1 MGKILLLGGTGA
13 LGEYLVDE
21 LVKTDH
27 TVHITSRSPHKDFKN
42 IHYLHGNAKEDA
54 FLDDVLKASYD
65 CVVDFMIWPTETF
78 KKKIDQIA
86 AKTGHYMYLSS
97 YRAYADA
104 DMKPLA
110 EDSPLLVD
118 VCTDKEYLKTDEYAL
133 AKGREERVL
142 KDSSYD
148 NWTIVRPAVTFSK
161 ARFQIGTLEAS
172 SIIPRAIKKRPL
184 LLPREMVTKRAAVS
198 WAGDV
203 GRMMAFLL
211 GNDKAK
217 REVFN
222 VATAESHTWGEI
234 AAYYHEL
241 IGTDVVLG
249 DLDSYIKV
257 VRGQYQVRY
266 DRMRNRIV
274 DNSKILNLMGL
285 SNADLTPIKDALK
298 KELADLQAVAAR
310 VKEDAALCKR
320 MDDAIFKLS
329 RPLERLF
336 PVKPTPKTAIPA
348 VAAAKPALKPVKPTP
363 KPAIPAVA
371 AAKPAP
377 KPVKPTPKP
386 AIPAVAA
393 AKPAAAPTEVAV
405 KPVPKPVKRALG
417 TRPKVGI
424 LNFHFANNYG
434 AVLVPFAMKK
444 AIEAMGYQAE
454 IINYAAQKFSRQPA
468 FVKFRGK
475 FLSPISKEFSNI
487 EELRKCH
494 DAWSRVV
501 VGSDQVWR
509 MFQTDIYMLEWVY
522 GKCSLISYAASYGHD
537 IYEGSIPKSDACALL
552 HRFDAI
558 SVRENSGVDIC
569 RNDFDV
575 DALQV
580 VDPTLLLSAEA
591 YTRVIDAEKVQV
603 PDEPYV
609 CGVFLSAQSASYPN
623 NPNILLDI
631 RSKYKFVNPIKNEQ
645 NQFRPV
651 GEWLALI
658 KNAKYVITDSFHGAV
673 FSIIFNKQFVTLM
686 HEGFNGNA
694 RIPSLLES
702 LGIDQN
708 RILYSI
714 NDITVDTFR
723 EKIDYTKVNAK
734 LAPLRHKA
742 FKFLKEALD
751 EEPVE
756 KAPVTP
762 VDSYEAMRVFQLA
775 QEGKDISDKP
785 RFYKKWAELRLAEA
799 AAAPTKVA
807 ELEEKVATLKRER
820 SVSFFTFCIYWMY
833 RGLFRISSGKLKA
846 KFKERRAYYRYIV
859 KGK

>member
-54 FLDDVLKASYD
+54 FLDDVLKESYD

-241 IGTDVVLG
+241 IGTEVVLG

-266 DRMRNRIV
+266 DRMLNRIV

-298 KELADLQAVAAR
+298 KELADLQAVATR

-336 PVKPTPKTAIPA
+336 
-348 VAAAKPALKPVKPTP
+348 
-363 KPAIPAVA
+363 
-371 AAKPAP
+371 
-377 KPVKPTPKP
+377 PVKPTPKP

-475 FLSPISKEFSNI
+475 FLSPLSKEFSNI

-702 LGIDQN
+702 LGINQN

-742 FKFLKEALD
+742 FKFLKDALAK
-751 EEPVE
+751 EPAE

-762 VDSYEAMRVFQLA
+762 IDSYEAMKVMRLI
-775 QEGKDISDKP
+775 QEGKDIGEMP

-833 RGLFRISSGKLKA
+833 RGLFRISSGKCKA
-846 KFKERRAYYRYIV
+846 KFKERRAYYRKIV

>member
-21 LVKTDH
+21 LVNTDH

-142 KDSSYD
+142 KDSSHD

-266 DRMRNRIV
+266 DRMLNRVV

-285 SNADLTPIKDALK
+285 SNADLTPIKDALT
-298 KELADLQAVAAR
+298 KELADLQTVAAR

-320 MDDAIFKLS
+320 MDDAIFKLP

-336 PVKPTPKTAIPA
+336 SE
-348 VAAAKPALKPVKPTP
+348 
-363 KPAIPAVA
+363 
-371 AAKPAP
+371 KPAP
-377 KPVKPTPKP
+377 KPTVPIVT
-386 AIPAVAA
+386 A
-393 AKPAAAPTEVAV
+393 AKPTAAPTEVAV

-475 FLSPISKEFSNI
+475 FLSPLSKEFSNI

-742 FKFLKEALD
+742 FKFLKDALAK
-751 EEPVE
+751 EPAE

-762 VDSYEAMRVFQLA
+762 IDSYEAMKVMRLI
-775 QEGKDISDKP
+775 QEGKDIGEMP

>member
-142 KDSSYD
+142 KDSSHD

-184 LLPREMVTKRAAVS
+184 LLPREMVTRRAAVS

-217 REVFN
+217 RDVFN

-241 IGTDVVLG
+241 IGTEVVLG

-266 DRMRNRIV
+266 DRMLNRVV

-298 KELADLQAVAAR
+298 KELADLQAVATR
-310 VKEDAALCKR
+310 IKEDGALCKR
-320 MDDAIFKLS
+320 MDDAIFKLP
-329 RPLERLF
+329 RPLEKLF
-336 PVKPTPKTAIPA
+336 PANPTKSTVPATVELVVPAPHTTKPVAKLA
-348 VAAAKPALKPVKPTP
+348 VPAKPA
-363 KPAIPAVA
+363 
-371 AAKPAP
+371 
-377 KPVKPTPKP
+377 
-386 AIPAVAA
+386 
-393 AKPAAAPTEVAV
+393 
-405 KPVPKPVKRALG
+405 KRAPR

-444 AIEAMGYQAE
+444 AIEAMGYQVE

-487 EELRKCH
+487 EELREYH

-575 DALQV
+575 EALQV

-591 YTRVIDAEKVQV
+591 YTRVIDAEKVHI

-609 CGVFLSAQSASYPN
+609 CGVFLSAQSASYPS

-631 RSKYKFVNPIKNEQ
+631 RSKYKFVNPIKNEK

-694 RIPSLLES
+694 RIPSLLAS

-723 EKIDYTKVNAK
+723 EKIDYTMVNAK

-799 AAAPTKVA
+799 AAAPAKVA
-807 ELEEKVATLKRER
+807 ELEEEVATLKRER
-820 SVSFFTFCIYWMY
+820 RVSFFTFCIYWMY
-833 RGLFRISSGKLKA
+833 RGLFRISSGARKA
-846 KFKERRAYYRYIV
+846 KFKEKRAYYRHIV

>member
-54 FLDDVLKASYD
+54 FLDDVLKESYD

-266 DRMRNRIV
+266 DRMLNRIV

-336 PVKPTPKTAIPA
+336 
-348 VAAAKPALKPVKPTP
+348 
-363 KPAIPAVA
+363 
-371 AAKPAP
+371 
-377 KPVKPTPKP
+377 PVKPTPKP

>member
-21 LVKTDH
+21 LVNTDH
-27 TVHITSRSPHKDFKN
+27 TVHITSRSQHKDFKN

-54 FLDDVLKASYD
+54 FLDDVLKESYD

-241 IGTDVVLG
+241 IGTEVVLG

-266 DRMRNRIV
+266 DRMLNRIV

-298 KELADLQAVAAR
+298 KELADLQAVATR

-336 PVKPTPKTAIPA
+336 PVKPTPK
-348 VAAAKPALKPVKPTP
+348 
-363 KPAIPAVA
+363 PAIS
-371 AAKPAP
+371 
-377 KPVKPTPKP
+377 
-386 AIPAVAA
+386 AVAA

-475 FLSPISKEFSNI
+475 FLSPLSKEFSNI

-702 LGIDQN
+702 LGINQN

-742 FKFLKEALD
+742 FKFLKDALAK
-751 EEPVE
+751 EPAE

-762 VDSYEAMRVFQLA
+762 IDSYEAMKVMRLI
-775 QEGKDISDKP
+775 QEGKDIGEMP

-833 RGLFRISSGKLKA
+833 RGLFRISSGKCKA
-846 KFKERRAYYRYIV
+846 KFKERRAYYRKIV